1 MTLNPAD
8 RPPSL
13 PLSASTSSSSS
24 RLPRDAEQRRRAA
37 LERDFVPDAV
47 ARCERAFDASPFF
60 QRLAT
65 RELTP
70 AQLRYVFGQYG
81 HFRLQL
87 HRWFGLCIS
96 KASDSSEPAQ
106 RRAIVALADHIFTD
120 LRDDHDQMFREF
132 LHQLGFP
139 VRTLH
144 SEHVSVATRAYVGS
158 FFDDYGSSSCTF
170 FEAIAA
176 LGGREL
182 SVALRNRRLLELY
195 FAPRGLT
202 EPTWVSLHAE
212 LEIEHFIDVVEPFV
226 TPQDSGSSQLR
237 AARGAIDRAVER
249 HIEYLDALLRE
260 HDALPRS
267 A

>member
-1 MTLNPAD
+1 MTMNPAA
-8 RPPSL
+8 RPSAS

-24 RLPRDAEQRRRAA
+24 RLPRDTEERRLA
-37 LERDFVPDAV
+37 LEGGFVADTV

-60 QRLAT
+60 QRLTT

-96 KASDSSEPAQ
+96 KASSCSEPAQ
-106 RRAIVALADHIFTD
+106 RRALLALADHIFTD
-120 LRDDHDQMFREF
+120 LRDDHDQLFREY
-132 LHQLGFP
+132 LEQLGFP
-139 VRTLH
+139 AGTLH
-144 SEHVSVATRAYVGS
+144 GERASVATRAYVGS
-158 FFDDYGSSSCTF
+158 FFDDYGCTSCTF

-202 EPTWVSLHAE
+202 EPTWLSLHAE

-226 TPQDSGSSQLR
+226 TRQDNGSPQLR
-237 AARGAIDRAVER
+237 AASGAIDRAVER
-249 HIEYLDALLRE
+249 HVEYLDALLRE
-260 HDALPRS
+260 HDA
-267 A
+267 